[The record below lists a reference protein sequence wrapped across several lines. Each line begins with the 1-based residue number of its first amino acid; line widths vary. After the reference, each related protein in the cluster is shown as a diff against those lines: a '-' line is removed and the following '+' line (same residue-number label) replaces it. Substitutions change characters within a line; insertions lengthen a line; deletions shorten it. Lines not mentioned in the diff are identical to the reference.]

1 LTDNI
6 LETVRERLRREM
18 NNVTD
23 DVATGGDL
31 SAGDV
36 GLIAV
41 GYANRVGII
50 EGLARA
56 ERTILDVLGET
67 EQREEED
74 T

>member
-1 LTDNI
+1 
-6 LETVRERLRREM
+6 M
-18 NNVTD
+18 TD

>member
-1 LTDNI
+1 MVDNI

-23 DVATGGDL
+23 DVATGG
-31 SAGDV
+31 V
-36 GLIAV
+36 AV

-56 ERTILDVLGET
+56 ERTILDVLNET
-67 EQREEED
+67 EQREKDD

>member
-1 LTDNI
+1 
-6 LETVRERLRREM
+6 M

-36 GLIAV
+36 GMVAV

-56 ERTILDVLGET
+56 ERTILDVLNET
-67 EQREEED
+67 EQREKDD

>member
-1 LTDNI
+1 
-6 LETVRERLRREM
+6 M
-18 NNVTD
+18 TD

-31 SAGDV
+31 SAGDA

-56 ERTILDVLGET
+56 ERTILDVLGEM